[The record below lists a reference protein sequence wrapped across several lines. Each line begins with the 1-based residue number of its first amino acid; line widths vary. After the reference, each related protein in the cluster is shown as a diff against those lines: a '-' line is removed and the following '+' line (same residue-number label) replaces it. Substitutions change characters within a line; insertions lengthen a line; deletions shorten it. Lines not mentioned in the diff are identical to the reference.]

1 MVLGIFV
8 LLAILAILF
17 NIVEFEVFQNLQ
29 VSYTGQSIQEC
40 TKKNL

>member
-8 LLAILAILF
+8 LLAILF

-40 TKKNL
+40 TKKNS